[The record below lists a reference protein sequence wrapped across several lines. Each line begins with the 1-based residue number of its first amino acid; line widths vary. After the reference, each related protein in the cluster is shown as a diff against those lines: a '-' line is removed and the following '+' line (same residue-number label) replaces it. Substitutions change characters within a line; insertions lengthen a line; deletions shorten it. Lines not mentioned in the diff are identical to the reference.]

1 MAALGAGAKDIEA
14 AGGHIVAVTQGEPQ
28 QAQALCDRFQVP
40 FPCLA
45 DPRRSSYKAFGLKRG
60 SMVQVLG
67 PAIFW
72 RGLQA
77 ARKGHF
83 IEKVVGD
90 AFQLPGTFIIDGE
103 GVVRYARYAAHAAD
117 HPAIGEL
124 VEALHSLGG
133 PAGPTSPA

>member
-1 MAALGAGAKDIEA
+1 MAALGAGAKEIEA

-67 PAIFW
+67 PTVMF

-83 IEKVVGD
+83 VEKVVGD
-90 AFQLPGTFIIDGE
+90 AFQLPGTFIIDGD

-133 PAGPTSPA
+133 GAEPTSPN

>member
-1 MAALGAGAKDIEA
+1 MAALGAGAKEIEA

-60 SMVQVLG
+60 SVVQVLG
-67 PAIFW
+67 PAVLL
-72 RGLQA
+72 RGVQA
-77 ARKGHF
+77 ALKGHH
-83 IEKVVGD
+83 IEKTVGD
-90 AFQLPGTFIIDGE
+90 AFQMPGTFIIDGD
-103 GVVRYARYAAHAAD
+103 GVVRYARYAVHAAD

-124 VEALHSLGG
+124 VEALHSLGSG
-133 PAGPTSPA
+133 AEPTSPT